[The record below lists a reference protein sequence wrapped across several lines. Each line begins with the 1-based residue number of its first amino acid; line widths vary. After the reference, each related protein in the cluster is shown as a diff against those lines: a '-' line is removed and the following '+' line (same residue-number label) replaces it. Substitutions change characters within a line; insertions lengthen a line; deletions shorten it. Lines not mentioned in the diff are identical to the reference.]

1 MPTLVIQQR
10 LEMKAKIKATVTIQ
24 EKIMF
29 IPVSPAY
36 QGGLIT
42 FKIAVNNS
50 SIPRQAL
57 KMQIKESR
65 TFLVVCITC

>member
-1 MPTLVIQQR
+1 VIQQR

-29 IPVSPAY
+29 IPVSPTY